1 MSKNYLRNIFLI
13 FTRDFQEYRKK
24 KIMWIFIAFF
34 LIGSI
39 ICGSGMISVA
49 NQIQDTNS
57 AKGQEI
63 WLMILGNVLVLYSII
78 PQIISIPLFST
89 TPLTYEKAN
98 GVVMSLLAT
107 EMKPSQIW
115 IGKSLA
121 IFFPGL
127 VASMGSLLI
136 MLPCF
141 MTIITIPISVIL
153 CAFLILPISM
163 LLLSMITVQI
173 AMIKSVE
180 KAIAPSYILGFLLL
194 AVFPAGSFTGAYLP
208 GSMAFTMICL
218 VILAF
223 FLLIELMITRKT
235 TIEKIILARVN

>member
-1 MSKNYLRNIFLI
+1 
-13 FTRDFQEYRKK
+13 
-24 KIMWIFIAFF
+24 MWIFIVLF

-39 ICGSGMISVA
+39 GCGIGMVFVA
-49 NQIQDTNS
+49 NGIQDTNS

-89 TPLTYEKAN
+89 APLTYEKAN

-107 EMKPSQIW
+107 EIKPAEIW
-115 IGKSLA
+115 IGKSLV

-127 VASMGSLLI
+127 LASMGNLLI

-141 MTIITIPISVIL
+141 MTIVTIPLSVIL

-163 LLLSMITVQI
+163 FLLAMITIQI
-173 AMIKSVE
+173 AMIKSLE

-194 AVFPAGSFTGAYLP
+194 AIFPAGSFTGGYLP
-208 GSMAFTMICL
+208 GSIAFTMICL
-218 VILAF
+218 AIFVF
-223 FLLIELMITRKT
+223 FLVVELMTVHKT